1 MEMVVSAPV
10 SVGKLQPQQ
19 LSVTKFDGGSG
30 KVNQFK
36 LPTDNGVS
44 RWRKPKQPKTV
55 DRQGWLHHEQR
66 EVQKN
71 SF

>member
-36 LPTDNGVS
+36 LPTDDGVS
-44 RWRKPKQPKTV
+44 R
-55 DRQGWLHHEQR
+55 
-66 EVQKN
+66 
-71 SF
+71 